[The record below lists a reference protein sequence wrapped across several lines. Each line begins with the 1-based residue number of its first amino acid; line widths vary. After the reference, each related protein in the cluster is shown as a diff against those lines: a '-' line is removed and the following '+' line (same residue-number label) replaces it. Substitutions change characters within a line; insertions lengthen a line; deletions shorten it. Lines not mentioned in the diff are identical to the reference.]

1 MEKKTEKLLKKIH
14 IKDYTNALE
23 KVLEKKEFS
32 TDTKNLLLSMFYK
45 IENSYKDYS
54 KTKIEV
60 YEKGAFL
67 DKLLYIIEVKCNQ
80 IIVAKLNSEEAKI
93 LEKEKKDF
101 IINKEEG
108 KIILIGNEVILLNCI
123 LLIAQED
130 ICVTEEETLL
140 QKSITYLLN
149 AGTKMNEVEVIRDF
163 NGWSWD
169 VSTKSIENIKIN
181 LIFQTLLN
189 LLGYEFINNWIENNS
204 QLADYLMLTYEK
216 LKDSFG
222 EERAKSITTL
232 FLKLIVESIIKQDKE
247 QKEEWKKVKEKVNK
261 EYEKINNKKQYL
273 DEITQKKKELTQKI
287 KEIDKIINNKTTLQ
301 QEYAKRNENLPNKEK
316 IFSTRQLVNKL
327 EIERQ
332 EYINKIKIYNNLIDP
347 NGYINIKE
355 KINTQ
360 YEFLNDI
367 NFKEAESNKK
377 IIELCLA
384 FLSCFQINISKATTK
399 QQIIEYIYKLRYY
412 CFLTFNEQGT
422 ILKNVPE
429 LKEEFEKTIQLL
441 LKKSKS
447 LGVIDEVTE
456 DEEVNYDIISKI
468 FESKMIDL
476 NNMVIETKVEDKKL
490 FADYYDGNILE
501 TTYEIY
507 SKKTVKL
514 KKKTKLF
521 I

>member
-1 MEKKTEKLLKKIH
+1 MEKKTEKLLKKFH

-45 IENSYKDYS
+45 IENSYKDYE

-60 YEKGAFL
+60 YDRGVFL
-67 DKLLYIIEVKCNQ
+67 DKLIYIIETKCNQ
-80 IIVAKLNSEEAKI
+80 IIVAKINSEESKI
-93 LEKEKKDF
+93 LEKEKSDF
-101 IINKEEG
+101 IVNKEEG

-130 ICVTEEETLL
+130 ICVTEEEIML
-140 QKSITYLLN
+140 QNAITYLLN
-149 AGTKMNEVEVIRDF
+149 TGIKMNEVEAIRDF

-169 VSTKSIENIKIN
+169 ASTKSIENIQLN
-181 LIFQTLLN
+181 LIFQNLLY

-204 QLADYLMLTYEK
+204 QLADYLMLAYEK
-216 LKDSFG
+216 IKDDFG
-222 EERAKSITTL
+222 EERAKKITTL
-232 FLKLIVESIIKQDKE
+232 ILKLIVELTIKQNKIQE
-247 QKEEWKKVKEKVNK
+247 EEWKKVKKEINY
-261 EYEKINNKKQYL
+261 EYEKISNKKQYL
-273 DEITQKKKELTQKI
+273 DEITESKKELTQKI
-287 KEIDKIINNKTTLQ
+287 KEIDKIINNKVTLQ
-301 QEYAKRNENLPNKEK
+301 QEYKKRNENLPNKEK
-316 IFSTRQLVNKL
+316 IFSTRQLINKL
-327 EIERQ
+327 DAERQ
-332 EYINKIKIYNNLIDP
+332 EYINKIKTYNSLIDP
-347 NGYINIKE
+347 NGYVNMKE

-367 NFKEAESNKK
+367 NFKKKDNNK

-384 FLSCFQINISKATTK
+384 FLSCFQINISKSTTK

-412 CFLTFNEQGT
+412 CFLIFDEQGT
-422 ILKNVPE
+422 IIKNVPE
-429 LKEEFEKTIQLL
+429 LKEELEKTIHLL
-441 LKKSKS
+441 LKKSKA

-456 DEEVNYDIISKI
+456 DEEVNYNIISKI

-490 FADYYDGNILE
+490 FAEYYDGNILE
-501 TTYEIY
+501 TTYQIY
-507 SKKTVKL
+507 SSKTVKL